1 MINVFITVRS
11 KSTRLPNKC
20 FLPFGKLTVVEHVMT
35 RAKHANLRPIIC
47 TTNNAEDKEIVALS
61 RKHNIDYFCGSEI
74 NKLKRWDDCCLHY
87 NLKSFHTVDADD
99 PFFCSDEVTR
109 SHELLLTG
117 FDMVTPSPSSSN
129 GGATVGYSLTSE
141 IINLACKSID
151 EDTDTEMMWSFLE
164 KIEGIKIH
172 KLDDPKDYVIKER
185 MTLDYQEDYIK
196 LLEVLKLVGHL
207 ATRGEVSDCLY
218 QNPQLN
224 DINSSRNEEWK
235 KNQND
240 KSLK

>member
-1 MINVFITVRS
+1 
-11 KSTRLPNKC
+11 
-20 FLPFGKLTVVEHVMT
+20 
-35 RAKHANLRPIIC
+35 
-47 TTNNAEDKEIVALS
+47 
-61 RKHNIDYFCGSEI
+61 
-74 NKLKRWDDCCLHY
+74 
-87 NLKSFHTVDADD
+87 
-99 PFFCSDEVTR
+99 
-109 SHELLLTG
+109 
-117 FDMVTPSPSSSN
+117 MVTPSPSSSN

-172 KLDDPKDYVIKER
+172 KLDDPKDYIIKER

-196 LLEVLKLVGHL
+196 LLEVLKLVGPL
-207 ATRGEVSDCLY
+207 ATRGEVSDCLH

>member
-1 MINVFITVRS
+1 MIDALITVRS
-11 KSTRLPNKC
+11 KSTRLPRKC
-20 FLPFGKLTVVEHVMT
+20 FLPFGNQTVLEHVILRT
-35 RAKHANLRPIIC
+35 LHNNIRPIVC
-47 TTNNAEDKEIVALS
+47 TTNNNEDKDIVKLAKKL
-61 RKHNIDYFCGSEI
+61 NIDYFCGSEV
-74 NKLKRWDDCCLHY
+74 NKLKRWNDCCAY
-87 NLKSFHTVDADD
+87 FKISSFHTIDADD
-99 PFFCSDEVTR
+99 PFFCADEVKR
-109 SHELLLTG
+109 SYAFLMKD
-117 FDMVTPSPSSSN
+117 FDMITPSPSSSN

-141 IINLACKSID
+141 IINLACKRID

-172 KLDDPKDYVIKER
+172 KLDDPKDYIIKER

-196 LLEVLKLVGHL
+196 LLEVLKLVGPL
-207 ATRGEVSDCLY
+207 ATRDEVSDCLH

-224 DINSSRNEEWK
+224 DINSSKNEEWK

>member
-172 KLDDPKDYVIKER
+172 KLDDPKDYISKER

-196 LLEVLKLVGHL
+196 LLEVLKLVGPL
-207 ATRGEVSDCLY
+207 ATRGEVSDCLH